1 MARTRRDETDIADLI
16 AELGRKYIWW
26 APVGGAAH
34 SAERTVAQAMNLGTY
49 EDIRR
54 LELALGPERLVE
66 IMVAAEPGW
75 FSLRSWEFWR
85 GWLTHQTGRAIPAEP
100 PRRAFR
106 DAPAL

>member
-16 AELGRKYIWW
+16 VELGRKYIWW

-34 SAERTVAQAMNLGTY
+34 SAEHTVAQAMNLGK
-49 EDIRR
+49 DIRR

-66 IMVAAEPGW
+66 IMVAAEQ
-75 FSLRSWEFWR
+75 EFWR
-85 GWLTHQTGRAIPAEP
+85 GRLTHQTGRPLPAEP